1 MMLPMQSTPSQ
12 LTRYSV
18 NLIGSDRWIINTTN
32 RLAPAWCLFVW
43 ILFTG
48 VEIRADEDF
57 AASIQPIFDRSCVDC
72 HGPETQKG
80 GLRLD
85 SLAQLALGGSSGPTV
100 IPGDIRQG
108 SLIARL
114 RHEDPEERMPPEKK
128 KPLTE
133 QQIAAIEHWIQE
145 GAKELAQLEKAPFPE
160 EAYEHWSLKPLSSP
174 SIPELSAESMDWTR
188 NPVDH
193 FIFQKQTEEGLS
205 PSPEADRRT
214 LIRRLYFD
222 LTGLPPTPAEI
233 KTFEQSS
240 DPGAYEKLVDRLLA
254 SQAYGERWARH
265 WLDVVHY
272 ADTHGYD
279 KDKLRMNAWP
289 YRDYVIRSF
298 NQDKPYSRFV
308 EEQLAGD
315 VLYPN
320 TRDGI
325 TATGF
330 IAAGPWDFIGH
341 AEVPETKLDGRIAR
355 HLDRDDMVT
364 TTMNTFV
371 STTVECARCHHHK
384 FDPVRM
390 EDYYRLQA
398 VFAALDRADKTFDAN
413 PEVTEKRKRWSADIV
428 AAKGEIG
435 EITTT
440 IKEVAGPAW
449 TALDNAIRQLESDK
463 DSKPAAYGYHSAVA
477 EKQDIIK
484 WVQIDLGQPQTIQS
498 ITLTGCDDEFNGI
511 GAGFGFPRR
520 FRIEA
525 SLEAAF
531 GESVVL
537 LADRTKEDIP
547 NPGVA
552 PLRIDTAPIKTRYI
566 RITATKL
573 ALRANDYI
581 FALAELMAMD
591 ANGKNVAR
599 GSMVTA
605 LDSIEAPVRW
615 AKSNLVDGLYV
626 NMEQNAP
633 DGKSIQQLKEERDH
647 LWNQAT
653 KPEWAY
659 RLQKL
664 NQTLQNLE
672 SNLASLP
679 EPSKVYAGTIHK
691 GNGAFRGTGNEGGKP
706 RPIHILARGDVAQPG
721 REVGPGTI
729 PVIMGQDTRFN
740 LPKDHSEG
748 ERRVALARWILDKHH
763 PLTWR
768 SIVNRVWH
776 YHFGTGIC
784 DTPNDFGHMG
794 GQPSHPELLDWLA
807 VYFRD
812 NGQSFK
818 QLHRLILTSATY
830 RQTSRTDSAKFALD
844 SGNRYLW
851 KMNRRRLEAE
861 SLRDSV
867 LLLAGK
873 LDQTMGG
880 PAFMDFVLEKP
891 EHSPHYEYRLYD
903 PMNPLSH
910 RRSIYRFIVRSQQ
923 QPFMTTLDCAD
934 PSLLVGSRNETL
946 TPNQSLALLNNPFM
960 IALSEAWAETLSKQ
974 HPQTR
979 SQIQRA
985 FEEATGQKP
994 TQEEMNRWETYAN
1007 AHGLANTCRWMF
1019 NLNGFM
1025 FVD

>member
-1 MMLPMQSTPSQ
+1 MHPTHRQSTRNRVKLSGPD
-12 LTRYSV
+12 
-18 NLIGSDRWIINTTN
+18 GMTTKSI
-32 RLAPAWCLFVW
+32 REPVLAVCLFVCW
-43 ILFTG
+43 ILSGMELLANEAYT
-48 VEIRADEDF
+48 
-57 AASIQPIFDRSCVDC
+57 ASIQPVFNQSCVDC
-72 HGPETQKG
+72 HGPDSQKG

-85 SLAQLALGGSSGPTV
+85 SLSQLSLGGSSGPTV
-100 IPGDIRQG
+100 VPGDPDMG
-108 SLIARL
+108 TLMARL
-114 RHEDPEERMPPEKK
+114 RHEDPEERMPPQKK

-133 QQIAAIEHWIQE
+133 EQITSIEAWIQQ
-145 GAKELAQLEKAPFPE
+145 GAPELAQLEKAPFPE
-160 EAYEHWSLKPLSSP
+160 EAYEHWSLKPLRTP
-174 SIPELSAESMDWTR
+174 AKPEITEEGTNWAR
-188 NPVDH
+188 NPIDH
-193 FIFQKQTEEGLS
+193 FIYQKQTEHGLN

-233 KTFEQSS
+233 TAFEQST
-240 DPGAYEKLVDRLLA
+240 DPKAYENLIDQLLA

-279 KDKLRMNAWP
+279 KDKPRMNAWP

-298 NQDKPYSRFV
+298 NEDKPYSRFV

-315 VLYPN
+315 ILYPD
-320 TRDGI
+320 TEDGI

-341 AEVPETKLDGRIAR
+341 AEVPETKLDGRVAR

-398 VFAALDRADKTFDAN
+398 VFAALDRADRSYDPDLDVARKRKSWSTRK
-413 PEVTEKRKRWSADIV
+413 EGTEK
-428 AAKGEIG
+428 EINRI
-435 EITTT
+435 EAN
-440 IKEVAGPAW
+440 IKDAAGPAW
-449 TALDNAIRQLESDK
+449 AELDASIKKLESDK
-463 DSKPAAYGYHSAVA
+463 GSKPPAYGYHSAIA

-484 WVQIDLGQPQTIQS
+484 WVQIDLGQAQTIHQ
-498 ITLTGCDDEFNGI
+498 ITLAACDDDFNNI
-511 GAGFGFPRR
+511 GAGFGFPQR
-520 FRIEA
+520 FRIDV
-525 SLEAAF
+525 SLDPGF
-531 GESVVL
+531 GKDIIAVV
-537 LADRTKEDIP
+537 DNTREDYP
-547 NPGVA
+547 NPGVQ
-552 PLRIDTAPIKTRYI
+552 PVTFDIAPIETRYI

-573 ALRANDYI
+573 ASRSNDYI
-581 FALAELMAMD
+581 FALAELMTTD
-591 ANGKNVAR
+591 SSGRNVALQ
-599 GSMVTA
+599 SKVSA

-615 AKSNLVDGLYV
+615 AKTNLVDGLYV
-626 NMEQNAP
+626 DMERTDP
-633 DGKSIQQLKEERDH
+633 KGKSIEQLKEERDQ
-647 LWNQAT
+647 LWKQAT
-653 KPEWAY
+653 QPDWAK
-659 RLQKL
+659 RLEQL
-664 NQTLQNLE
+664 RTTLQTLE

-679 EPSKVYAGTIHK
+679 EPAKVYAGTIHK
-691 GNGAFRGTGNEGGKP
+691 GSGAFRGTGNEGGKP
-706 RPIHILARGDVAQPG
+706 RPIHVLARGDVAQPG
-721 REVGPGTI
+721 RQVGPGTI
-729 PVIMGQDTRFN
+729 PVMMGKDTKFN
-740 LPKDHSEG
+740 LSKDHSEG
-748 ERRVALARWILDKHH
+748 ERRVALTHWILDKDH

-807 VYFRD
+807 VHFRD

-830 RQTSRTDSAKFALD
+830 RQASQTDPAKSALD

-861 SLRDSV
+861 AIRDSV
-867 LLLAGK
+867 LSLAGK

-891 EHSPHYEYRLYD
+891 QHSPHYEYRLYD

-960 IALSEAWAETLSKQ
+960 IAMAQAWAQELSSR
-974 HPQTR
+974 HTNLR
-979 SQIQRA
+979 DQIQTA
-985 FEEATGQKP
+985 FEQATGRSP
-994 TQEEMNRWETYAN
+994 SLEETNRWEQYAKN
-1007 AHGLANTCRWMF
+1007 HQLANTCRWMF